1 MPNPARPPL
10 GGASA
15 AREICARH
23 GDEPAALIEILHDLQ
38 AAEGHI
44 PPEAVPEIALAL
56 NLGRAE
62 VHGVLTF
69 YHDFRTAPEGRV
81 ELQLCRGESCQAMGA
96 EALISA
102 VCARR
107 GAALGETSADGVT
120 IKPVYCL
127 GNCALAPAAR
137 IDGRLLGRASP
148 ERIDAA
154 LEAALEAA
162 FSEPAR

>member
-1 MPNPARPPL
+1 
-10 GGASA
+10 
-15 AREICARH
+15 
-23 GDEPAALIEILHDLQ
+23 
-38 AAEGHI
+38 
-44 PPEAVPEIALAL
+44 
-56 NLGRAE
+56 
-62 VHGVLTF
+62 
-69 YHDFRTAPEGRV
+69 
-81 ELQLCRGESCQAMGA
+81 
-96 EALISA
+96 
-102 VCARR
+102 
-107 GAALGETSADGVT
+107 VT